1 VGPVSTHCGHRNEP
15 CYYSWKDEQRRYRV
29 SGLDEDGDVHAFETN
44 DLDRAEKMQKLMAE
58 DLHHVELLT
67 ADPRA
72 PI

>member
-1 VGPVSTHCGHRNEP
+1 M
-15 CYYSWKDEQRRYRV
+15 DEQRRYCV

-72 PI
+72 SSTEPRRLAMCI